1 LILGNKITPSFLFPQ
16 IILKKTMA
24 TTSKSHLFAPHTTKF
39 RATIILVGE
48 LNEVIRAPSLTQAAK
63 LHAKTQRR

>member
-1 LILGNKITPSFLFPQ
+1 
-16 IILKKTMA
+16 MA

-48 LNEVIRAPSLTQAAK
+48 LNEGIRAPSLTQAAK
-63 LHAKTQRR
+63 PHARPQNLTQRRKDAKYFYRKEPH